1 MPRVPLASAVSA
13 QDPGPALRT
22 VKVATDGLRAL
33 EKALCG
39 PMRAPFEEALGL
51 IGAASGRVV
60 VTGMGKSGHVGA
72 KIAATL
78 ASTGTPA
85 FFVHPAEASHGDLG
99 MIAKNGVDVVLALS
113 WSGETAELRS
123 ILLYAK
129 RFRVPIVAVTAGPKS
144 TLATAADVTL
154 VMPRVAEACP
164 HGLAP
169 TTSTLIQ
176 LALGDALA
184 IALLEARGFTADE
197 FLQFHP
203 GGTLG
208 ANLARVRDIMH
219 SGERLPLAPLG
230 TRMREALLMISQK
243 GFGCLGITDG
253 KGDLVGIITDG
264 DLRRHLS
271 GDILD
276 RPVETVMTPDP
287 KTIDPDALVAS
298 ALDTLNAASITAL
311 FAVERKKPVGIVH
324 LHDLLRTGVA

>member
-1 MPRVPLASAVSA
+1 MPRTPLAPAVSA
-13 QDPGPALRT
+13 EDPGPALRT
-22 VKVATDGLRAL
+22 VKVATDGLIAL
-33 EKALCG
+33 EKALSG

-60 VTGMGKSGHVGA
+60 VSGMGKSGHVGA

-85 FFVHPAEASHGDLG
+85 FFVHPAEAGHGDLG

-144 TLATAADVTL
+144 TLAKAADVTL
-154 VMPRVAEACP
+154 VMPHVAEACP

-203 GGTLG
+203 GGSLG
-208 ANLARVRDIMH
+208 ANLQRVRDIMH

-230 TRMREALLMISQK
+230 THMREALLMISQK

-276 RPVETVMTPDP
+276 QPVETVMTPDP
-287 KTIDPDALVAS
+287 KTIGPDALVAS
-298 ALDTLNAASITAL
+298 ALDVLNAAEITAL

>member
-1 MPRVPLASAVSA
+1 MPQIPTTSAISTTD
-13 QDPGPALRT
+13 QGPALRT
-22 VKVATDGLRAL
+22 IKVASDGLHAL
-33 EKALCG
+33 EKALRG

-51 IGAASGRVV
+51 IGAATGRVV
-60 VTGMGKSGHVGA
+60 VTGMGKSGHVGT

-85 FFVHPAEASHGDLG
+85 LFVHAAEASHGDLG
-99 MIAKNGVDVVLALS
+99 MIARNGVDVVLALS

-129 RFRVPIVAVTAGPKS
+129 RFRVPIVAVTAGANS
-144 TLATAADVTL
+144 TLAKAAEVVL
-154 VMPRVAEACP
+154 ILPKVEEACP

-176 LALGDALA
+176 MALGDALA

-203 GGTLG
+203 GGSLG
-208 ANLARVRDIMH
+208 ANLARVRDVMH
-219 SGERLPLAPLG
+219 SGERMPLAPAG

-243 GFGCLGITDG
+243 GFGCLGVTDR

-271 GDILD
+271 GDIFD
-276 RPVETVMTPDP
+276 QPVETVMTPDP
-287 KTIDPDALVAS
+287 KTIGPDALLAT
-298 ALDTLNAASITAL
+298 ALEILNAAEITAL
-311 FAVERKKPVGIVH
+311 FVMERKKPVGIVH